1 MTSYRTG
8 LEGHNMKRIGR
19 ALLLLL
25 LVVGVAMTVH
35 ADERIVNVF
44 AEVDSDEVGLLD
56 TFILT
61 VTVEAE
67 NIRSIPKPEVPELK
81 HFSIVNESTRTQSS
95 ISIVD
100 GKASRRK
107 VISFVYT
114 LKPEKTGSFTIEPVR
129 IRYGGDVYKTESLSI
144 TVVEGQKRKEDG
156 SFVFRDGTAIDME
169 KLQRDIYVQVKPVK
183 TDLLEGEQLFL
194 TYVLYSRLDI
204 DSISLKQNPSFPG
217 FYIEDIYN
225 ATRLEYRR
233 EEVDGKMY
241 TTSQIKKVAL
251 FPLKA
256 GSFVPEPLILEAT
269 VVVKSDD
276 LFDVFGRP
284 FTFDIESNLF
294 EINVKPIPR
303 TPPGSDNFRGI
314 VGSLDATLSSPV
326 YTVRTGE
333 SMTCYLTLK
342 STGNLN
348 VISDPGL
355 LLSSRGRIYLSET
368 MRDTVEEESSVYFV
382 KKFEYTIIPE
392 ENGKLVIGTE
402 DITYFDTLENQ
413 YITLSAEP
421 LQLSVTGEDIS
432 REKPIRGGGRAL
444 GIATLQY
451 IKGDVKSLKSV
462 NPSPIQSLPYFIYH
476 VALAVATAAMF
487 LLILKK
493 EKLEKNVGL
502 LRMKRA
508 RSSALELLE
517 NASKQID
524 RGNLTDAANAIYRAL
539 ATYAADK
546 ARLSP
551 QDVTGKTANSVLNSI
566 PGIEASA
573 RQEYLRLFE
582 TCTMIKF
589 STNRM
594 GDGNA
599 LRELKD
605 ASINIINDME
615 SSWQKNH

>member
-1 MTSYRTG
+1 MR
-8 LEGHNMKRIGR
+8 RIGKV
-19 ALLLLL
+19 LLL
-25 LVVGVAMTVH
+25 LVLVMGAAMAAY

-61 VTVEAE
+61 VTIEAE
-67 NIRSIPKPEVPELK
+67 NIKSIPKPEVPELQ

-114 LKPEKTGSFTIEPVR
+114 LKPEQTGSFTIEPVR
-129 IRYGGDVYKTESLSI
+129 IRYGGDVFKTEALTV
-144 TVVEGQKRKEDG
+144 TVVEGQKRGEEG
-156 SFVFRDGTAIDME
+156 SFMFRDGTAIDME
-169 KLQRDIYVQVKPVK
+169 KLRRDIYVQVKPEK
-183 TDLLEGEQLFL
+183 TDLLEGEQLSL

-233 EEVDGKMY
+233 EEVDGKIY
-241 TTSQIKKVAL
+241 TTSQIKKVVL
-251 FPLKA
+251 FPLKT
-256 GSFVPEPLILEAT
+256 GSYTPEPLILEAT
-269 VVVKSDD
+269 VIVKSDD

-284 FTFDIESNLF
+284 FTFDIQSTP
-294 EINVKPIPR
+294 IAIHVKSIPR
-303 TPPGSDNFRGI
+303 TPGSNDFNGI

-355 LLSSRGRIYLSET
+355 ILSTRGRVYLSET
-368 MRDTVEEESSVYFV
+368 MRDTVEEEKTVFFV

-392 ENGKLVIGTE
+392 ENGKLNIGTE
-402 DITYFDTLENQ
+402 DITYFDTMERQ
-413 YITLSAEP
+413 YITLTAEP
-421 LQLSVTGEDIS
+421 LQLTVTGEDIV
-432 REKPIRGGGRAL
+432 REKPIRGGRKAVGT
-444 GIATLQY
+444 ATLQF
-451 IKGDVKSLKSV
+451 IKGDTKSLKSV
-462 NPSPIQSLPYFIYH
+462 TASPLQSLPYFIYH
-476 VALAVATAAMF
+476 VALIVVTAALF

-502 LRMKRA
+502 FRLKRA
-508 RSSALELLE
+508 RASALELLDS
-517 NASKQID
+517 ASKHID
-524 RGNLTDAANAIYRAL
+524 RGDLSDAANAIYRAL

-551 QDVTGKTANSVLNSI
+551 QEVTGKTADSVLNTI
-566 PGIEASA
+566 PGINGSTKK
-573 RQEYLRLFE
+573 EYLRLFE

-589 STNRM
+589 STGRIEDSNMVR
-594 GDGNA
+594 G
-599 LRELKD
+599 LWD
-605 ASINIINDME
+605 ASFKIINEME
-615 SSWQKNH
+615 SSWIRNQ